1 MQHIPLTYMQG
12 SDSPFTGNSSLLRNG
27 TTPEHIWKGVLCQT
41 FHEMRF
47 WLEGEA
53 ENDLAH

>member
-1 MQHIPLTYMQG
+1 MQG
-12 SDSPFTGNSSLLRNG
+12 SDSPFTGNSSLLKND

-53 ENDLAH
+53 ENGLGH